1 MHVAVTVDDDP
12 ADRGAPWQGRY
23 LYFHPDEVE
32 PLSAVDEPADRRE
45 SLVAGIG
52 NIFLGDDGVRRRG
65 RAAARD
71 RPMPDGVKVADFGIR
86 GLHLAYELLDGYD
99 TLVLV
104 DAVPMGEPPGTVALI
119 EPELDAV
126 GRDETAPPIEAHG
139 MSPAVVLGLMTGL
152 GATVERVLIVGCQPA
167 VLDEGIGLSP
177 VVAAAV
183 ESGVA
188 AVLEVVDEIC
198 LTAGKES

>member
-1 MHVAVTVDDDP
+1 V
-12 ADRGAPWQGRY
+12 
-23 LYFHPDEVE
+23 
-32 PLSAVDEPADRRE
+32 
-45 SLVAGIG
+45 LVAGIG
-52 NIFLGDDGVRRRG
+52 NIFFGDDAYGVEVAQRLV
-65 RAAARD
+65 D

-104 DAVPMGEPPGTVALI
+104 DALPMGEPPGTVALI

-126 GRDETAPPIEAHG
+126 GHDETALRIEAHG
-139 MSPAVVLGLMTGL
+139 MSPAVVLGLMSGL

-167 VLDEGIGLSP
+167 VLDEGIGLSS

-198 LTAGKES
+198 VTAGKES